1 MFAQITNMLFFNS
14 ALKNLGDKFDN
25 GEYSLKE
32 ANLVYEEL
40 KAQATD
46 LHDKKKLPDTYYQD
60 IFVKYETF
68 KDLIGW

>member
-1 MFAQITNMLFFNS
+1 MFIQIANMLFFNS
-14 ALKNLGDKFDN
+14 ALKNLGNKFDK

-32 ANLVYEEL
+32 ASLVYEEL
-40 KAQATD
+40 KTQATD
-46 LHDKKKLPDTYYQD
+46 LHTKKKLPEAYYQD

>member
-25 GEYSLKE
+25 REYSLKE
-32 ANLVYEEL
+32 ASSIYEEL

-46 LHDKKKLPDTYYQD
+46 LHAEKKLPEAYYQD